1 MIKDLDLFKP
11 DFGFDLR
18 DLANSADI
26 YSIMRHKG
34 IVRAYVY
41 AMVFRP
47 KPFLYDFLKVGM
59 SAPKLEEKRE
69 YQVGER
75 VVRQVAWLPGWEHS
89 QPYSDNG
96 SAFWHTIN
104 RKLIQEEKI
113 LPPTFGKNNLSVGI
127 WDISK
132 RIKNND
138 IVSSD
143 EELTLAQWAE
153 GELTHQYKK
162 HFGRLPFLNII
173 DPTKTRVYNGAI
185 IRKSVLNQF
194 VEFN

>member
-1 MIKDLDLFKP
+1 MIEDLDLFKP

-18 DLANSADI
+18 DLANSSDI
-26 YSIMRHKG
+26 YSIMRDRG

-41 AMVFRP
+41 TMVFRP

-75 VVRQVAWLPGWEHS
+75 VVRQVAWLPGWEHG

-132 RIKNND
+132 RVKNIND

-143 EELTLAQWAE
+143 EELALARWAE
-153 GELTHQYKK
+153 GELTNQYKAY
-162 HFGRLPFLNII
+162 FGKLPLLNIT
-173 DPTKTRVYNGAI
+173 DPSQSKVYKGT

-194 VEFN
+194 IEFD